1 MRPIDAD
8 KFKERIQQQIT
19 EYFTSAAGG
28 YMLAEDVID
37 DLDAFPTEDV
47 VEVVH
52 GTWLPGKYEFMERS
66 VCSVCEAVFEGG
78 DNWNYCPKC
87 GAKMDGGM
95 E

>member
-37 DLDAFPTEDV
+37 DLDAFPT
-47 VEVVH
+47 
-52 GTWLPGKYEFMERS
+52 
-66 VCSVCEAVFEGG
+66 
-78 DNWNYCPKC
+78 
-87 GAKMDGGM
+87 
-95 E
+95 